1 MRPLESFTTHL
12 PAAGSPSLLLTNS
25 SSTDLSN
32 IYCHGSQEGRQMTQS
47 PCIEPDIESE
57 PITNGRAVEGVLSST
72 ILQMTKLNLL

>member
-1 MRPLESFTTHL
+1 
-12 PAAGSPSLLLTNS
+12 
-25 SSTDLSN
+25 
-32 IYCHGSQEGRQMTQS
+32 MTQS